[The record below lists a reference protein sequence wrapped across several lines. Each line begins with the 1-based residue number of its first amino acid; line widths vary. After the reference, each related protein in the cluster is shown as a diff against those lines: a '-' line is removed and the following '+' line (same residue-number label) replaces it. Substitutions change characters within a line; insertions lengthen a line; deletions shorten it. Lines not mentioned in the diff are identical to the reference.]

1 MREMGWLLKLAPL
14 AGIGCAAA
22 VLLSGFAMQNSQAP
36 TASRSG
42 VSAGASPSLEI
53 IVSAAPGVMYPPE
66 AGAGAGHEAGVA
78 AERKSAADKLYP
90 DGVHLLLVQASKAT
104 PLVPEFAASAD
115 ANVSFDGKSILFA
128 GKKTAADHWQI
139 WELELAGHKL
149 RKVIAGDGD
158 YLHPL
163 YLPGRRLVYSRQT
176 GHGLELEAALY
187 DGTERLPLTHL
198 GADGAPVDVMAEDV
212 LEDGRILFETGFPL
226 GTASVVSSASSGH
239 PELYLVYSDGSGV
252 ESYRCDHQ
260 EAQKLGG
267 RWGGRQLSYGSMAG
281 DVLFTHGRTLGR
293 FTSPLSAEASVVAPA
308 AEYAGLA
315 EASEGN
321 WVVSARR
328 TARQSFSLMELR
340 PGTKRLKPLYAQ
352 AGMNLVEP
360 VIVAPRTTPRRHP
373 TALHPWTTANLMALD
388 VRISRDGNLAAVP
401 AEVRVETLGADG
413 RAVDL
418 GTAPI
423 AEDGSYFVTVP
434 GDKPIRFALL
444 NAQGGIVRAQRGW
457 FWARAGE
464 QRICVGCHSGPE
476 QAPENRIPAV
486 LLKTTVPVN
495 LSGGAEGQK

>member
-1 MREMGWLLKLAPL
+1 MRDKMDQLKFAPL
-14 AGIGCAAA
+14 TGIVCAAS
-22 VLLSGFAMQNSQAP
+22 VLLSGFAMQSSRAP
-36 TASRSG
+36 SAARIG
-42 VSAGASPSLEI
+42 VSARAQRSLEVV
-53 IVSAAPGVMYPPE
+53 VSAAPKVVYPPE
-66 AGAGAGHEAGVA
+66 SGADVGHEAGVTA
-78 AERKSAADKLYP
+78 ARLSAANRLYP
-90 DGVHLLLVQASKAT
+90 EGVHLLLVQAGKAT

-115 ANVSFDGKSILFA
+115 ANVSFDGNSILFA
-128 GKKTAADHWQI
+128 GKKSPADHWQI
-139 WELELAGHKL
+139 WEMDLADHQL
-149 RKVIAGDGD
+149 RKVIAGNED

-176 GHGLELEAALY
+176 RHGLELEAALY
-187 DGTERLPLTHL
+187 NGTERLPLTHL

-212 LEDGRILFETGFPL
+212 LEDGRILFETRFPM
-226 GTASVVSSASSGH
+226 GTVHAASSDQ

-260 EAQKLGG
+260 AAQKLGG
-267 RWGGRQLSYGSMAG
+267 RWGGRQLSHGSLAG

-293 FTSPLSAEASVVAPA
+293 FTSPLATEASVAAPA

-315 EASEGN
+315 ETSQGD
-321 WVVSARR
+321 WVVSSRR
-328 TARQSFSLMELR
+328 TARGNFALMELR
-340 PGTKRLKPLYAQ
+340 PGTKRLEPLYAQ
-352 AGMNLVEP
+352 PGMNLVEP
-360 VIVAPRTTPRRHP
+360 AIVAPRTTPRRHP

-388 VRISRDGNLAAVP
+388 VRISRDGNLAALP
-401 AEVRVETLGADG
+401 AAVRVEALAVGG

-434 GDKPIRFALL
+434 GDQPIRFVLL
-444 NAQGGIVRAQRGW
+444 DAQGKVVRAQHGW

-476 QAPENRIPAV
+476 QAPENRIPGV

-495 LSGGAEGQK
+495 LSRHAEGQK

>member
-1 MREMGWLLKLAPL
+1 MA
-14 AGIGCAAA
+14 CAAA
-22 VLLSGFAMQNSQAP
+22 VLLCGFATQNSQTPIAP
-36 TASRSG
+36 RTG
-42 VSAGASPSLEI
+42 VSAGALRSLEI
-53 IVSAAPGVMYPPE
+53 IVSAAPRVMYPPE
-66 AGAGAGHEAGVA
+66 AGPDAGHEAGVV
-78 AERKSAADKLYP
+78 AERKTGADRLYP
-90 DGVHLLLVQASKAT
+90 DGVHLLLAQAGKAT

-115 ANVSFDGKSILFA
+115 ANVDFDGKSVLFA

-149 RKVIAGDGD
+149 RQVIAGDED

-198 GADGAPVDVMAEDV
+198 GTDGAPVDVLAEDV
-212 LEDGRILFETGFPL
+212 LEDGRILFETGFPM
-226 GTASVVSSASSGH
+226 GTVHAASSTSGASSGH

-267 RWGGRQLSYGSMAG
+267 RWGGRQLSHGSMAG

-293 FTSPLSAEASVVAPA
+293 FSSPLLAEASVAAPA

-315 EASEGN
+315 ETSEGD

-328 TARQSFSLMELR
+328 TARGYFSLMELR
-340 PGTKRLKPLYAQ
+340 PGTELLKPLYSQ

-360 VIVAPRTTPRRHP
+360 VVVASRITPLRHP

-388 VRISRDGNLAAVP
+388 VRISRDGDLATVP

-413 RAVDL
+413 RAVAL

-444 NAQGGIVRAQRGW
+444 NAQGEIVRAQRGW

-476 QAPENRIPAV
+476 RAPENRIPGV

-495 LSGGAEGQK
+495 LSGDAEGQK